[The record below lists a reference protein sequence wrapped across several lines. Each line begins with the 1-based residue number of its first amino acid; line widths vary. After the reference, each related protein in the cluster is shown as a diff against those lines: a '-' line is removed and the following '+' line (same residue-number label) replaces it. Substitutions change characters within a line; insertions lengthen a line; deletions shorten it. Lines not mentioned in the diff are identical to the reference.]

1 VSDPKI
7 PMGATQTPAP
17 SAAPAPSDLI
27 EPRLKELRSL
37 AHSFALSE
45 GNLFLLLAIII
56 GMFSGM
62 AVVCFRITIEWIRL
76 GLLGSALAPP
86 HWRILLAPA
95 GAGLVVAFLVQKYF
109 TAARGSGVNQT
120 KAAVYIFDG
129 YVPFRTVIGK
139 FLTCSL
145 AIGSGHSLGPED
157 PSLQMG
163 AGIASALGRHLKL
176 SRDKLRLIAPVGAA
190 AGLAA
195 AFNAPI
201 SAVLFVIE
209 EVIGTWSAS
218 ALGAI
223 VLSAVSAAVVM
234 RSFLGGE
241 PMFRVP
247 SYTLGHPA
255 ELLSYAVLG
264 VVSGVLSLAF
274 TKIIA
279 YFRPKLRALP
289 EWTFYFQPAAAGL
302 LIGFVGLRYPQVTG
316 TGYAYIDQA
325 LHSQYTWQIL
335 AVLGFAKILTTS
347 LSFVS
352 GTPGGMFAPTLFIG
366 AMIGGAIGGLEHHF
380 FPQVSATVGP
390 FALVGMGTFF
400 AGFMRVPIT
409 SVFMVVETTGSYSI
423 VLPVMISNTIA
434 YLISRAYQD
443 VALFDLLAKQDN
455 LELPSMEEQR
465 EQIVLR
471 VEDAMRKPDLPP
483 LQAGDTLARALESAA
498 TTTEE
503 VLLVRFPTGR
513 WAEIPRKDLPAIVEA
528 HPHETQ
534 LREILSTAR
543 LPVLHPDQRLDD
555 ALRFIQGH
563 ALLPVVGRAGSR
575 KLEGILS
582 VQDILDAYQKT
593 AP

>member
-1 VSDPKI
+1 MSERPGQI
-7 PMGATQTPAP
+7 EETMPPAP
-17 SAAPAPSDLI
+17 NENSSSESANGKS
-27 EPRLKELRSL
+27 LKWLGSL
-37 AHSFALSE
+37 ARSFKLSE

-56 GMFSGM
+56 GIFSGL
-62 AVVCFRITIEWIRL
+62 AVVCFRIAIEWVRL
-76 GLLGSALAPP
+76 ALLGSSLSPP
-86 HWRILLAPA
+86 HIRIVVVPVV
-95 GAGLVVAFLVQKYF
+95 AGLVFAFLVQKF
-109 TAARGSGVNQT
+109 FLAARGSGVNQT
-120 KAAVYIFDG
+120 KAAVYVFDG

-139 FLTCSL
+139 FLTCSI
-145 AIGSGHSLGPED
+145 AIGSGQSLGPED

-163 AGIASALGRHLKL
+163 AGIASALGRRMKL
-176 SRDKLRLIAPVGAA
+176 SRDKLRLLAPVGAA

-223 VLSAVSAAVVM
+223 VLAAVSSAVVM

-247 SYTLGHPA
+247 TYTLAHPA
-255 ELLSYAVLG
+255 ELLAYAVLG

-274 TKIIA
+274 TRIIVI
-279 YFRPKLRALP
+279 FRPMLRALP
-289 EWTFYFQPAAAGL
+289 EWTQYFQPAAAGL
-302 LIGFVGLRYPQVTG
+302 LIGLVGLKIPQSMG
-316 TGYAYIDQA
+316 TGYPYIDQA
-325 LHSQYTWQIL
+325 LHSEFTWQVL
-335 AVLGFAKILTTS
+335 AILGFAKILTTS

-366 AMIGGAIGGLEHHF
+366 AMIGGAIGGLEHQF
-380 FPQVSATVGP
+380 FPQVSSSVAP

-434 YLISRAYQD
+434 YLISRRYQD
-443 VALFDLLAKQDN
+443 AALFDILAKQDN
-455 LELPSMEEQR
+455 MELPSMEEQR

-471 VEDAMRKPDLPP
+471 VEDAFRQPNLPP
-483 LQAGDTLARALESAA
+483 LQASDTLARALEVAEVS
-498 TTTEE
+498 TEDC
-503 VLLVRFPTGR
+503 LLVRFPTGR
-513 WAEIPRKDLPAIVEA
+513 WAGVARKDLPGIAA
-528 HPHETQ
+528 NYPKDTQ
-534 LREILSTAR
+534 LREVLPTAR
-543 LPVLHPDQRLDD
+543 LPILHPDQRLDD

-563 ALLPVVGRAGSR
+563 DLLPVIGRAGSR
-575 KLEGILS
+575 KLEGVISLP
-582 VQDILDAYQKT
+582 DILAAYQK
-593 AP
+593 AS

>member
-1 VSDPKI
+1 MSERDI
-7 PMGATQTPAP
+7 PIEEERPPEPTGEFP
-17 SAAPAPSDLI
+17 SAEANDSS
-27 EPRLKELRSL
+27 LKWLSSRARSL
-37 AHSFALSE
+37 TLSE

-62 AVVCFRITIEWIRL
+62 AVVCFRITIEWVRL

-86 HWRILLAPA
+86 PMRVILAPA
-95 GAGLVVAFLVQKYF
+95 GAGLVVAFLVQKLF
-109 TAARGSGVNQT
+109 RAARGSGVNQT
-120 KAAVYIFDG
+120 KAAVYVFDG

-145 AIGSGHSLGPED
+145 AIGSGQSLGPED

-163 AGIASALGRHLKL
+163 AGIASALGRRLKL
-176 SRDKLRLIAPVGAA
+176 SRDKLRLLAPVGAA

-223 VLSAVSAAVVM
+223 VLAAVSSAVVM

-247 SYTLGHPA
+247 PYTLAHPA
-255 ELLSYAVLG
+255 ELLAYAVLG

-289 EWTFYFQPAAAGL
+289 EWTYYFQPAAAGL
-302 LIGFVGLRYPQVTG
+302 LIGFIGLRFPQSMG
-316 TGYAYIDQA
+316 TGYPYIDQA
-325 LHSQYTWQIL
+325 LHSQYTWEIL

-352 GTPGGMFAPTLFIG
+352 GTPGGMFAPVLFIG

-380 FPQVSATVGP
+380 FPQVSASVAP

-400 AGFMRVPIT
+400 AGFLRVPIT
-409 SVFMVVETTGSYSI
+409 SVFMVVETSGSYSI

-434 YLISRAYQD
+434 YLISRKYQD
-443 VALFDLLAKQDN
+443 VALFDLLAKQDG

-471 VEDAMRKPDLPP
+471 VEDAMRHPDLPP
-483 LQAGDTLARALESAA
+483 LQAGDTLARAMEIAETS
-498 TTTEE
+498 TVE

-513 WAEIPRKDLPAIVEA
+513 WAGIARKDLPAMASA
-528 HPHETQ
+528 HAPETQ
-534 LREILSTAR
+534 LREVLSTAR

-563 ALLPVVGRAGSR
+563 ALLPVVSRAGSR
-575 KLEGILS
+575 KLEGVISLP
-582 VQDILDAYQKT
+582 DILTAYQK
-593 AP
+593 AS

>member
-1 VSDPKI
+1 MSDGKI
-7 PMGATQTPAP
+7 PVEEAQLPTAIREPATLEGSETG
-17 SAAPAPSDLI
+17 
-27 EPRLKELRSL
+27 LKWLSSRARSL
-37 AHSFALSE
+37 SLSE

-56 GMFSGM
+56 GIFSGM

-86 HWRILLAPA
+86 PVRVLLVPVA
-95 GAGLVVAFLVQKYF
+95 GGLVVAFLVQKF
-109 TAARGSGVNQT
+109 FRGARGSGVNQT
-120 KAAVYIFDG
+120 KAAVYVFDG

-139 FLTCSL
+139 FLTCSI
-145 AIGSGHSLGPED
+145 AIGTGQSLGPED

-163 AGIASALGRHLKL
+163 AGIASALGRRLKL
-176 SRDKLRLIAPVGAA
+176 SRDKLRLLAPVGAA

-223 VLSAVSAAVVM
+223 VLAAVSSAVVL

-247 SYTLGHPA
+247 PYTLAHPA
-255 ELLSYAVLG
+255 ELLAYAVLG

-289 EWTFYFQPAAAGL
+289 EWTHYFQPAAAGL
-302 LIGFVGLRYPQVTG
+302 LIGIVGLRYPESMG
-316 TGYAYIDQA
+316 TGYSYIDQA

-335 AVLGFAKILTTS
+335 AILGFAKILTTS
-347 LSFVS
+347 ASFVS
-352 GTPGGMFAPTLFIG
+352 GTPGGMFAPILFIG
-366 AMIGGAIGGLEHHF
+366 AMVGGAIGGLEHHF
-380 FPQVSATVGP
+380 FPQIGASVSP

-409 SVFMVVETTGSYSI
+409 SVFMVVETSGSYSI

-434 YLISRAYQD
+434 YLISRKYQD
-443 VALFDLLAKQDN
+443 VALFDLLAKQDD

-465 EQIVLR
+465 EQIILR

-483 LQAGDTLARALESAA
+483 LQASDTLARAVEIAES
-498 TTTEE
+498 TTEE
-503 VLLVRFPTGR
+503 NLLVRFPTGR
-513 WAEIPRKDLPAIVEA
+513 WAGLTRKELLAMAAA
-528 HPHETQ
+528 HTKETQ

-563 ALLPVVGRAGSR
+563 TLLPVIGRAGSR
-575 KLEGILS
+575 KLEGVLS
-582 VQDILDAYQKT
+582 LEDILAAYQRT
-593 AP
+593 T

>member
-1 VSDPKI
+1 MSEPDKPVMETPL
-7 PMGATQTPAP
+7 PTPAGEPP
-17 SAAPAPSDLI
+17 SSDASNSGLQWLSS
-27 EPRLKELRSL
+27 RARSL
-37 AHSFALSE
+37 TLSE

-62 AVVCFRITIEWIRL
+62 AVVCFRIAIEWVRL

-86 HWRILLAPA
+86 RVRVLLAPA
-95 GAGLVVAFLVQKYF
+95 GAGLLVAFLVQKF
-109 TAARGSGVNQT
+109 FPGARGSGVNQT
-120 KAAVYIFDG
+120 KAAVYVFDG

-139 FLTCSL
+139 FLTCSI
-145 AIGSGHSLGPED
+145 AIGSGQSLGPED

-163 AGIASALGRHLKL
+163 AGIASALGRRLKL
-176 SRDKLRLIAPVGAA
+176 SRDKLRLLAPVGAA

-223 VLSAVSAAVVM
+223 VLAAVSSAVVM

-247 SYTLGHPA
+247 AYTLGHPA
-255 ELLSYAVLG
+255 ELLAYAVLG
-264 VVSGVLSLAF
+264 VVSGVLSLLF
-274 TKIIA
+274 TRIIV
-279 YFRPKLRALP
+279 YFRPRLRALP
-289 EWTFYFQPAAAGL
+289 EWTYYLQPAAAGL
-302 LIGFVGLRYPQVTG
+302 LIGIVGLRIPQSMG
-316 TGYAYIDQA
+316 TGYPYIDQA

-335 AVLGFAKILTTS
+335 AILGFAKILTTS

-366 AMIGGAIGGLEHHF
+366 AMIGGAIGGLEHQF
-380 FPQVSATVGP
+380 FPQVSASVAP

-434 YLISRAYQD
+434 YLISRKYQD
-443 VALFDLLAKQDN
+443 MTLFDILAKQDD

-471 VEDAMRKPDLPP
+471 VEDASRKPDFPP
-483 LQAGDTLARALESAA
+483 LQAGDTLARALEIAEISA
-498 TTTEE
+498 EE
-503 VLLVRFPTGR
+503 VFLVRFPTGR
-513 WAEIPRKDLPAIVEA
+513 WADIARKDLPAIALV
-528 HPHETQ
+528 HPKETQ
-534 LREILSTAR
+534 LREILSSAR
-543 LPVLHPDQRLDD
+543 LPILHPDQRLDD

-575 KLEGILS
+575 KLEGVLS
-582 VQDILDAYQKT
+582 LADILAAYQK
-593 AP
+593 AS

>member
-1 VSDPKI
+1 VSEREI
-7 PMGATQTPAP
+7 PIKEERPPEPTGEFP
-17 SAAPAPSDLI
+17 SA
-27 EPRLKELRSL
+27 ETNEYNLKWLRSR
-37 AHSFALSE
+37 ARSFTLSE

-86 HWRILLAPA
+86 RLRVILAPA
-95 GAGLVVAFLVQKYF
+95 VGGLVVAFLVQKF
-109 TAARGSGVNQT
+109 FRGARGSGVNQT
-120 KAAVYIFDG
+120 KAAVYVFDG

-145 AIGSGHSLGPED
+145 AIGSGQSLGPED

-163 AGIASALGRHLKL
+163 AGIASALGRRLKL
-176 SRDKLRLIAPVGAA
+176 SRDKLRLLAPVGAA

-223 VLSAVSAAVVM
+223 VLAAVSSAVVM

-247 SYTLGHPA
+247 PYTLAHPA
-255 ELLSYAVLG
+255 ELLAYAALG

-289 EWTFYFQPAAAGL
+289 EWTHYFQPAAAGL
-302 LIGFVGLRYPQVTG
+302 LIGFIGLRIPQSMG
-316 TGYAYIDQA
+316 TGYPYIDQA
-325 LHSQYTWQIL
+325 LHSQYTWEML
-335 AVLGFAKILTTS
+335 ALLGFAKILTTS

-352 GTPGGMFAPTLFIG
+352 GTPGGMFAPVLFIG
-366 AMIGGAIGGLEHHF
+366 ATIGGAIGGLEHHF
-380 FPQVSATVGP
+380 FPQIGVSVAP

-400 AGFMRVPIT
+400 AGFLRVPIT
-409 SVFMVVETTGSYSI
+409 SVFMVVETSGNYSI

-434 YLISRAYQD
+434 YLISRKYQD
-443 VALFDLLAKQDN
+443 VALFDLLAKQDG

-483 LQAGDTLARALESAA
+483 LQASDTLARAMEIAEAS
-498 TTTEE
+498 TEE

-513 WAEIPRKDLPAIVEA
+513 WAGIARKDLPAIAAE
-528 HPHETQ
+528 HPPETQ
-534 LREILSTAR
+534 LREVLSTAR

-563 ALLPVVGRAGSR
+563 ALLPVVSRAGSR
-575 KLEGILS
+575 KLEGVISLP
-582 VQDILDAYQKT
+582 DILTAYQK
-593 AP
+593 AS

>member
-1 VSDPKI
+1 MNDRKT
-7 PMGATQTPAP
+7 AFEET
-17 SAAPAPSDLI
+17 AANDLNTNPNSQI
-27 EPRLKELRSL
+27 WNRTGFKWLSPIARS
-37 AHSFALSE
+37 FKLSE

-56 GMFSGM
+56 GIFSGM
-62 AVVCFRITIEWIRL
+62 AVVCFRIAIEWVRL
-76 GLLGSALAPP
+76 ALLGSALSPP
-86 HWRILLAPA
+86 PIRVLLVPA
-95 GAGLVVAFLVQKYF
+95 GVGLVVAFLVQKF
-109 TAARGSGVNQT
+109 FLAARGSGVNQT
-120 KAAVYIFDG
+120 KAAVYVFDG

-139 FLTCSL
+139 FLTCSI
-145 AIGSGHSLGPED
+145 AIGGGQSLGPED

-163 AGIASALGRHLKL
+163 AGIASALGRRLKL
-176 SRDKLRLIAPVGAA
+176 SRDKLRLLAPVGAA

-223 VLSAVSAAVVM
+223 VLAAVSSAVVM

-247 SYTLGHPA
+247 AYTLAHPA
-255 ELLSYAVLG
+255 ELLAYAVLG
-264 VVSGVLSLAF
+264 VVSGALSLAF
-274 TKIIA
+274 TRIIVI
-279 YFRPKLRALP
+279 FRPMLRAMP
-289 EWTFYFQPAAAGL
+289 EWTYYLQPAAAGL
-302 LIGFVGLRYPQVTG
+302 LIGLVGLKVPQSMG
-316 TGYAYIDQA
+316 TGYPYIDQA

-366 AMIGGAIGGLEHHF
+366 AMIGGAIGGLEHQF
-380 FPQVSATVGP
+380 FPQVSASVAP

-434 YLISRAYQD
+434 YLISRKYQD
-443 VALFDLLAKQDN
+443 VALFDILAKQDN
-455 LELPSMEEQR
+455 MELPSMEEQR

-471 VEDAMRKPDLPP
+471 VEDAFRQPNFPP
-483 LQAGDTLARALESAA
+483 LQASDTLARAM
-498 TTTEE
+498 E
-503 VLLVRFPTGR
+503 VAEASSEDYLLVRFPTGR
-513 WAEIPRKDLPAIVEA
+513 WAGLARKDLPEIAA
-528 HPHETQ
+528 KYPKETQ
-534 LREILSTAR
+534 LREVLPTAR
-543 LPVLHPDQRLDD
+543 LPILHPDQRLDD

-563 ALLPVVGRAGSR
+563 QLLPVIGRAGSR
-575 KLEGILS
+575 KLVGVISLP
-582 VQDILDAYQKT
+582 DILAAYQKT
-593 AP
+593 S